1 MYKKITKFKKNFW
14 KILWIIG
21 LEFQIF
27 IDFLNEFKWFLS
39 MFYSKEIN
47 YKIVNKVIKIWN
59 NHSYIPQVKKY

>member
-27 IDFLNEFKWFLS
+27 INFLNEFKLFLS

-47 YKIVNKVIKIWN
+47 YKTVNKVIKILK

>member
-27 IDFLNEFKWFLS
+27 IDFLNEFKLFLS
-39 MFYSKEIN
+39 MF
-47 YKIVNKVIKIWN
+47 
-59 NHSYIPQVKKY
+59 